1 MLQKAKCN
9 LVTHHKKRKKKTR
22 KKEKKEEKTG
32 KGGGEGCGGLGVGV
46 GAQRTLSF
54 SDLVRSFKR
63 SLLGS
68 RIPVREGFGQRPGR

>member
-1 MLQKAKCN
+1 MLQKAKGN
-9 LVTHHKKRKKKTR
+9 LVTNHKKRKKQER
-22 KKEKKEEKTG
+22 KKKKKKTG
-32 KGGGEGCGGLGVGV
+32 KGGGEGCGGWGVGV